1 MKKSELKS
9 IIKPIIEECIRDVLL
24 KEGML
29 STIIAEVMIG
39 ISGQQPIV
47 ENNIQAPPPNQ
58 KSAKSVKLDELHENK
73 KKLLNE
79 IGRDAFGGVNI
90 FEGTTPAPAPRA
102 QGNKYG
108 AMKDMDP
115 SDPGI
120 NIDGLSNV
128 MGNTWKALM
137 KGK

>member
-47 ENNIQAPPPNQ
+47 ENNTQALSLNQ
-58 KSAKSVKLDELHENK
+58 KSTKFCLDIVFTITIQNK
-73 KKLLNE
+73 MSIVHLVFFYK
-79 IGRDAFGGVNI
+79 
-90 FEGTTPAPAPRA
+90 
-102 QGNKYG
+102 
-108 AMKDMDP
+108 
-115 SDPGI
+115 
-120 NIDGLSNV
+120 
-128 MGNTWKALM
+128 
-137 KGK
+137 